1 MMVQIQWQLKW
12 CYPPIFIQHW
22 VPIPQWIQKKILLLI
37 FRCLSDLAL
46 PYLSDLLH
54 PYTPAQLQ
62 LLFSDARFRFNT
74 TGVKAFNCAAPHLW
88 NWFTKNLHY
97 SFISIVAIIFF
108 FMFYNHIIP
117 GFNSFLLLFLIA
129 VAWMDIWVCFQKSA
143 MLKCPTLIQKR
154 ACLQARW
161 LPS

>member
-1 MMVQIQWQLKW
+1 MLSTHFHPTLGPHSSMDPKEDFASHFQMSQWLGTAISFR
-12 CYPPIFIQHW
+12 PPSSLHSCSAS
-22 VPIPQWIQKKILLLI
+22 VALLT
-37 FRCLSDLAL
+37 A
-46 PYLSDLLH
+46 P
-54 PYTPAQLQ
+54 
-62 LLFSDARFRFNT
+62 RFRFNT